1 MAVTSSRLLRSATL
15 AVAVGMVLTGCLPG
29 AGGAPTDDDPDRNE
43 HGVIHT
49 GPEPTAM
56 THEDGVEVWDLT
68 VPPSV
73 EAFGI
78 DTDVP
83 SRTSIFV
90 GAYSSTSTGPR
101 PVRLLVPSGGPVDVE
116 ATEVIFD
123 VRDNEEAIAGT
134 TPDEVLLPEGRL
146 FSLSVRVPGGEGGEA
161 GLATYRAVLGQLGLS
176 DDSAWEL
183 EQKIASPEPV
193 DPLGPTTRV
202 GVGADQPRT
211 EGVQMGVGTSF
222 DPSREDQLFTLQ
234 VSAYW
239 DPVPVP

>member
-68 VPPSV
+68 VPPSA

-83 SRTSIFV
+83 ARTSIFV

-101 PVRLLVPSGGPVDVE
+101 PVRFLMPEGRELELD

-123 VRDNEEAIAGT
+123 ATDSTETTAGT
-134 TPDEVLLPEGRL
+134 SEDEVLLPEGRL
-146 FSLSVRVPGGEGGEA
+146 FTLSVRAPGGDGPTA
-161 GLATYRAVLGQLGLS
+161 GPAAYRDVLEQLDLPS
-176 DDSAWEL
+176 DSVEEL
-183 EQKIASPEPV
+183 ERVIASPGPV
-193 DPLGPTTRV
+193 DPLGASTRV
-202 GVGADQPRT
+202 GASVDLPPT
-211 EGVQMGVGTSF
+211 EGVRLGVSTSF
-222 DPSREDQLFTLQ
+222 DPARDLERFTL
-234 VSAYW
+234 ALRAHW
-239 DPVPVP
+239 DPVPMP